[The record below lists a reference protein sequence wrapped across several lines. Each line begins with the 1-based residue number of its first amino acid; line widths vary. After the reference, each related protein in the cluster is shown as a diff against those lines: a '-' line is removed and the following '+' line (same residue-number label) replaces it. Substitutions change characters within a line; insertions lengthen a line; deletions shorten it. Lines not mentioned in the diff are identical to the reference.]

1 MATRFCTQCGQQIPE
16 NSKFCVNCGAP
27 VPVEP
32 TPGYS
37 NAQQQPQQQSQTRYM
52 GERPKSYLALA
63 ILTTLFCCLPFGIVS
78 IVFAAKVDNY
88 WNAGDYIHAEESSRK
103 AKKWALAAIIT
114 GIIAG
119 AAYLIMITTLGIGM
133 NEWGANFFDELY

>member
-1 MATRFCTQCGQQIPE
+1 M
-16 NSKFCVNCGAP
+16 
-27 VPVEP
+27 
-32 TPGYS
+32 
-37 NAQQQPQQQSQTRYM
+37 
-52 GERPKSYLALA
+52 ALA
-63 ILTTLFCCLPFGIVS
+63 ILTTIFCCLPFGIVS